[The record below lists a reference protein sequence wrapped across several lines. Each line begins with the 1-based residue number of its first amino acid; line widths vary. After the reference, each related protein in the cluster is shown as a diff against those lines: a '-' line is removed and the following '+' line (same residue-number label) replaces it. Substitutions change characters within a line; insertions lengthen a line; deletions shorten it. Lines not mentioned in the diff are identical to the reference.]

1 MITKY
6 PFQTFIEVSAISII
20 QSMPGARGRPKRPTW
35 SHFQTIEG
43 GLWVHAMF
51 YHYSQ
56 FVQVIF
62 QCQKFLFYE
71 SIIWNRI
78 QEYISKRVKFWPLHF
93 QFYDGHSLLLS
104 YCSLTLTVDRLG
116 PGLKVKMFFSSD
128 LLNLLQWFSGSLHN
142 VVKWSKNYCWPTF
155 ALKATCE

>member
-1 MITKY
+1 MDVWKTRKWNYVTGPKGPKPAGVRVVWGVRGWGSGVGGFGESRGLGVRAAGLEVGAQRAPRLLIHADFSQNRKQQFCMITKY

-71 SIIWNRI
+71 SILWNRI
-78 QEYISKRVKFWPLHF
+78 QEYI
-93 QFYDGHSLLLS
+93 
-104 YCSLTLTVDRLG
+104 
-116 PGLKVKMFFSSD
+116 
-128 LLNLLQWFSGSLHN
+128 
-142 VVKWSKNYCWPTF
+142 
-155 ALKATCE
+155 